1 MTQPTAITDH
11 TGAATASPWVV
22 RFAPL
27 IAPGGAVLDVAAGGG
42 RHADFMVRR
51 GHPVTA
57 VDRDTAAMA
66 QMRGVTVV
74 QADLEDGGAWPLG
87 ARKFAGIIVTNYLH
101 RPLFPL
107 LLGSLLPG
115 GVLIYETFA
124 LGNEAFGRPR
134 NPDFLLRPG
143 ELLTAFAALTV
154 VAYEHGSVDT
164 PRPAVM
170 QRLCARAAPATRTAA
185 GGV

>member
-1 MTQPTAITDH
+1 MTQPTAVTDH
-11 TGAATASPWVV
+11 ADRDAPSPWVV

-42 RHADFMVRR
+42 RHTRFMVKY

-57 VDRDTAAMA
+57 VDRDTAALA
-66 QMRGVTVV
+66 QRTGITVV
-74 QADLEDGGAWPLG
+74 QADLEDGSAWPLG
-87 ARKFAGIIVTNYLH
+87 TRKFAGIVVTNYLH

-107 LLGSLLPG
+107 LAGSLLPD

-124 LGNEAFGRPR
+124 LGNEALGRPR

-143 ELLTAFAALTV
+143 ELLDAFAALSV
-154 VAYEHGSVDT
+154 IAYEQGRVDS
-164 PRPAVM
+164 PQPKVVQRICAQARP
-170 QRLCARAAPATRTAA
+170 
-185 GGV
+185 

>member
-11 TGAATASPWVV
+11 ASLGKASPWVM

-27 IAPGGAVLDVAAGGG
+27 IAAGGAVLDVAAGGG
-42 RHADFMVRR
+42 RHARCLAQR

-57 VDRDTAAMA
+57 VDRDTAALA
-66 QMRGVTVV
+66 QTPGLRVV
-74 QADLEDGGAWPLG
+74 EADLEDGSAWPLAG
-87 ARKFAGIIVTNYLH
+87 QQFAGVIVANYLH

-107 LLGSLLPG
+107 LIDSLLPG

-134 NPDFLLRPG
+134 NPDFLLKPG
-143 ELLTAFAALTV
+143 ELLQAFAGLTV
-154 VAYEHGSVDT
+154 IAYEHGRIDSPHPKV
-164 PRPAVM
+164 V
-170 QRLCARAAPATRTAA
+170 QRICAQAYPATLNTL

>member
-11 TGAATASPWVV
+11 ASLGEASTWVM

-27 IAPGGAVLDVAAGGG
+27 IASGGAVLDVAAGGG
-42 RHADFMVRR
+42 RHARYLVQR

-57 VDRDTAAMA
+57 VDRDTAALA
-66 QMRGVTVV
+66 QAPGLRVV
-74 QADLEDGGAWPLG
+74 EADLEDGSPWPLAG
-87 ARKFAGIIVTNYLH
+87 QQFAGVIVANYLH

-107 LLGSLLPG
+107 LIDSLLPG

-134 NPDFLLRPG
+134 NPDFLLKPG
-143 ELLTAFAALTV
+143 ELLQAFASLTV
-154 VAYEHGSVDT
+154 IAYEHGRIES
-164 PRPAVM
+164 P
-170 QRLCARAAPATRTAA
+170 RAAAIQRICAQAYPATLNTL